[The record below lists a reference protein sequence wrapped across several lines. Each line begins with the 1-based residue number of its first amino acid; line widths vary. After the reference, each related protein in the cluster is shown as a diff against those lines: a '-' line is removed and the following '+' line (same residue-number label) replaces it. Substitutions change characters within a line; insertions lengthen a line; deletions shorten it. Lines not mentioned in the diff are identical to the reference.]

1 VTAVKVAATAEYW
14 RLLGDSEQLVF
25 RWAQSGSLP
34 NVAQEVCLVVVH
46 FSIQALSLTVPLPP
60 LMYIHIQYVTRIG
73 GKSQVLRQVT

>member
-1 VTAVKVAATAEYW
+1 VKVAATAEYW
-14 RLLGDSEQLVF
+14 QLLGDSEQLVI

-60 LMYIHIQYVTRIG
+60 LM
-73 GKSQVLRQVT
+73 